1 MSITELFRTKG
12 KTESVVLIDIGTKSV
27 AGAYVHYEEGKIPV
41 VLYTRRL
48 PIEMRENEPKD
59 RAMLRAL
66 QILGATLVR
75 EGAPVLLRATGS
87 GSAHSVF
94 VSLDA
99 PWQKTF
105 VRTEIFEQEAPF
117 VFTKN
122 FVAAILQKTDTKVPG
137 MVLADQSIIGTT
149 LNGYTTRDPYGKK
162 ATQASISILTSYIN
176 EHIAKSVLSVLAN
189 TYHHRRIVPI
199 AGSSLRYQTIQK
211 IFPHEL
217 DTLIIDA
224 TNPFIS
230 TALIRKGLLVSVIEM
245 SESDPVDSWA
255 HIVEKQ
261 LGEIS
266 KIYPLP
272 RTVFL
277 LARESDLSALKAMF
291 GTMNVDGFWFS
302 DNPPSI
308 VGVIASHITNLV
320 RQTTTTPPD
329 LQLLL
334 MALFRQ
340 EHAFDR
346 KDSHPL
352 TAITP

>member
-1 MSITELFRTKG
+1 MSLADFFRTNK
-12 KTESVVLIDIGTKSV
+12 KSESVVLIDIGTKSV

-48 PIEMRENEPKD
+48 PVEVRENEPKD

-66 QILGATLVR
+66 QILSATLVR
-75 EGAPVLLRATGS
+75 EGAPVLLRTTGS
-87 GSAHSVF
+87 GSAHEIF

-99 PWQKTF
+99 PWQKTL

-122 FVAAILQKTDTKVPG
+122 FVATILGKMGNTVPN
-137 MVLADQSIIGTT
+137 MVLAAQSTIGTT
-149 LNGYTTRDPYGKK
+149 LNGYTTRNPYGKR
-162 ATQASISILTSYIN
+162 ATQASISVLTSYID
-176 EHIAKSVLSVLAN
+176 EHIAKSVLSVLTN

-211 IFPHEL
+211 VFPHER
-217 DTLIIDA
+217 DALIIDA
-224 TNPFIS
+224 TNPFTSI
-230 TALIRKGLLVSVIEM
+230 ALIRKGLLVSVIEM

-261 LGEIS
+261 LAEIS
-266 KIYPLP
+266 KNYPLP

-277 LARESDLSALKAMF
+277 LARESDIPPLKEAF
-291 GTMNVDGFWFS
+291 GTMNIDGLWFS
-302 DNPPSI
+302 DNPPSM
-308 VGVIASHITNLV
+308 VGVIASHITSLV
-320 RQTTTTPPD
+320 RQATTTPPD

-340 EHAFDR
+340 AVAFDK

-352 TAITP
+352 TALDA

>member
-1 MSITELFRTKG
+1 MSITEFFRAKK

-48 PIEMRENEPKD
+48 PVEMRENEPKD

-66 QILGATLVR
+66 QILGTTLVR

-87 GSAHSVF
+87 GSAHEIF

-99 PWQKTF
+99 PWQKTL
-105 VRTEIFEQEAPF
+105 VRTEIFEQGTPF

-122 FVAAILQKTDTKVPG
+122 FVTTILAKTDTEVPD

-149 LNGYTTRDPYGKK
+149 LNGYTTREPYGKK
-162 ATQASISILTSYIN
+162 ATQASISVLTSYID
-176 EHIAKSVLSVLAN
+176 ERIAKSVLSVLTN
-189 TYHHRRIVPI
+189 TYHHRRVVPI
-199 AGSSLRYQTIQK
+199 AGSSLRYQTVQK
-211 IFPHEL
+211 VFPHER
-217 DTLIIDA
+217 DVLIIDA
-224 TNPFIS
+224 TNPFTSI
-230 TALIRKGLLVSVIEM
+230 ALLRKGLLVSVVEM
-245 SESDPVDSWA
+245 SESDPVDSWV

-261 LGEIS
+261 LAEIS
-266 KIYPLP
+266 KNYPLP

-277 LARESDLSALKAMF
+277 LAHGPEIPAFKEAF
-291 GTMNVDGFWFS
+291 GTVNIDGLWFS
-302 DNPPSI
+302 DNPPSM
-308 VGVIASHITNLV
+308 VAVIASHITNLV
-320 RQTTTTPPD
+320 RQATTTPPD

-340 EHAFDR
+340 SYAFDK
-346 KDSHPL
+346 KDSHLL
-352 TAITP
+352 TTIDA